1 VRFFFPA
8 LPLVSSRSV
17 SVCSIF
23 SSERKNA
30 APPLRLKF
38 SCQKA
43 TYQHINNGSVTVLL
57 PVRAGVLRLARVGS
71 CIVGCALLAFT
82 GCWKNEP
89 IDEAKA
95 AGKTTADFPQITADI
110 FEPMDG
116 GIDLSPEEIM
126 GRNTWNLWSG
136 GNQHFW
142 NQAAQDSFGL
152 MDLLKM
158 LDNRKFSRGERFKT
172 LGLINE
178 PGFQARAPT
187 EPDELGLCL
196 DRQITP
202 EPPGI
207 DETVY
212 GKPSGVLGFRLFP
225 NPEFDDE
232 ARKKWDGKRFYE
244 DPSYYN
250 DNKLI
255 RPYRVGVACGACHIA
270 PNPSNPPADPENP
283 RWENLASAIGNQYI
297 NEGKVFACNVEKGG
311 FFYEMLAVQPRGTS
325 DTSRIATDH
334 INNPNAINAIFLLAE
349 RERIAKIATPEKMAG
364 GTLALPETEEEMHV
378 PHILKDGADS
388 IGVRGATIRVYV
400 NIGTFSEY
408 WLTRHNRLIGLTPQ
422 QPFEIP
428 YAREHSVFWRATEE
442 RLDNIAAFFRK
453 LKSFRLAD
461 AREGQAYITT
471 DAVVMTRGKEVF
483 AESCAACHS
492 SKQPPPNI
500 DPRSGEGKAWFRV
513 EVMKPD
519 FLENNFLS
527 NDKRYPLTK
536 IETNSARAF
545 ATNAK
550 AGHVWDNFSSLT
562 YKELSPVD
570 ELEFFNPFDETHPI
584 KFKPKDRN
592 VAPGYY
598 RTPSLVSVWSSA
610 PLLHNNMLGKFTG
623 DPSVAGRMEAFNDAV
638 EKLFWPEKRVGKDSI
653 WRTQDDCSLHLRKEF
668 LPPPLRALRALAD
681 RDGYIKFGMIPK
693 GTPVNLIGN
702 LEPDFRNIAVF
713 RKVAEKL
720 IKLKTTKLSRD
731 EAAAEFTKL
740 IPDLLAA
747 NKCPDFVEDK
757 GHYFGTDL
765 PDTDKRALIEYLK
778 TF

>member
-1 VRFFFPA
+1 VTSRDEDEKDKLT
-8 LPLVSSRSV
+8 LPVTLPKLSCHP
-17 SVCSIF
+17 VCGG
-23 SSERKNA
+23 
-30 APPLRLKF
+30 
-38 SCQKA
+38 
-43 TYQHINNGSVTVLL
+43 HINGGSVKAFLQAKRDLL
-57 PVRAGVLRLARVGS
+57 YLTRVGICLGGLLS
-71 CIVGCALLAFT
+71 LTFSGCE
-82 GCWKNEP
+82 KNEP

-110 FEPMDG
+110 FKPMDG

-142 NQAAQDSFGL
+142 NRAAQDSYGL

-158 LDNRKFSRGERFKT
+158 LDNRKFARGERFKT
-172 LGLINE
+172 LGLVNA
-178 PGFQARAPT
+178 PGFRAAT
-187 EPDELGLCL
+187 KADEFGLWL
-196 DRQITP
+196 DEQVEP
-202 EPPGI
+202 EPAGI

-225 NPEFDDE
+225 NPDFNEE
-232 ARKKWDGKRFYE
+232 AHKKWDGDRFMS
-244 DPSYYN
+244 DPTYYN
-250 DNKLI
+250 DNKLV
-255 RPYRVGVACGACHIA
+255 RPYRVGVACGSCHIA
-270 PNPSNPPADPENP
+270 PYPDNPPADPENP

-311 FFYEMLAVQPRGTS
+311 LFYEMLAAQPRGTS

-334 INNPNAINAIFLLAE
+334 INNPNAINPIFLLAE
-349 RERIAKIATPEKMAG
+349 RERIAVPEQMAG
-364 GTLALPETEEEMHV
+364 GTLALPGEKAETPV
-378 PHILKDGADS
+378 PHVLKDGADS
-388 IGVRGATIRVYV
+388 IGVAGATIRVYV
-400 NIGTFSEY
+400 NIGMFSEY
-408 WLTRHNRLIGLTPQ
+408 WLTLHNRLIGLTPQ
-422 QPFEIP
+422 KPFEIA

-442 RLDNIAAFFRK
+442 RLSNIAAFFRR
-453 LKSFRLAD
+453 LKPFHLAD
-461 AREGQAYITT
+461 AAGGQAYITA
-471 DAVVMTRGKEVF
+471 DSALMTRGKEVF

-500 DPRSGEGKAWFRV
+500 DPHSGEGKAWFRTA
-513 EVMKPD
+513 VMAQD

-570 ELEFFNPFDETHPI
+570 ELEFFNPFDDTHPI
-584 KFKPKDRN
+584 KFKPKEKN

-598 RTPSLVSVWSSA
+598 RTPSLVSLWSSA
-610 PLLHNNMLGKFTG
+610 PFLHNNMLGKFTG
-623 DPSVAGRMEAFNDAV
+623 DPSVAGRIDAFNDAV
-638 EKLFWPEKRVGKDSI
+638 EKLLWPEKRLNKASI
-653 WRTQDDCSLHLRKEF
+653 WRTQNECALHLRKEF
-668 LPPPLRALRALAD
+668 VPKPLQAMAD
-681 RDGYIKFGMIPK
+681 KDGYINIGPIPK
-693 GTPVNLIGN
+693 GAPINLIAN
-702 LEPDFRNIAVF
+702 VEPDFGQLVVLQAKIA
-713 RKVAEKL
+713 KALLKIHTQNLSSEQATDEL
-720 IKLKTTKLSRD
+720 IKTVP
-731 EAAAEFTKL
+731 E
-740 IPDLLAA
+740 LLAA

-765 PDTDKRALIEYLK
+765 PDNDKRALIEYLK

>member
-1 VRFFFPA
+1 V
-8 LPLVSSRSV
+8 
-17 SVCSIF
+17 
-23 SSERKNA
+23 
-30 APPLRLKF
+30 
-38 SCQKA
+38 KA
-43 TYQHINNGSVTVLL
+43 LL
-57 PVRAGVLRLARVGS
+57 PATGDLLRLARVGN
-71 CIVGCALLAFT
+71 CVITCALLGFA

-110 FEPMDG
+110 FKPMDG
-116 GIDLSPEEIM
+116 GIDLSPAEIM

-158 LDNRKFSRGERFKT
+158 LDNRKFQRGERFKT
-172 LGLINE
+172 LGLVNE
-178 PGFQARAPT
+178 PGFRTAGK
-187 EPDELGLCL
+187 PDEFGLWL
-196 DRQITP
+196 DEQVQP
-202 EPPGI
+202 EPEGI
-207 DETVY
+207 DQAVY

-225 NPEFDDE
+225 NPEFNDE
-232 ARKKWDGKRFYE
+232 ARKKWDGDRFMN
-244 DPSYYN
+244 DPTYYN
-250 DNKLI
+250 DNRLV
-255 RPYRVGVACGACHIA
+255 RPYRVGVACGSCHIS
-270 PNPSNPPADPENP
+270 PNPSNPPEDAENP

-297 NEGKVFACNVEKGG
+297 NEGKVFACNVQKGG
-311 FFYEMLAVQPRGTS
+311 FFYEMLAAQPRGTS

-349 RERIAKIATPEKMAG
+349 RERIAATEKVGG
-364 GTLALPETEEEMHV
+364 GTMSLPGEKEDMWPV

-388 IGVRGATIRVYV
+388 IGVAGATIRVYV
-400 NIGTFSEY
+400 NIGMFSEY

-422 QPFEIP
+422 KPFEIP

-442 RLDNIAAFFRK
+442 RLANVAAFFRR
-453 LKSFRLAD
+453 LKPFHLAD
-461 AREGQAYITT
+461 APGGSAYVTA
-471 DAVVMTRGKEVF
+471 DAAVITRGKEVF
-483 AESCAACHS
+483 AESCAVCHS
-492 SKQPPPNI
+492 SKQPPANI
-500 DPRSGEGKAWFRV
+500 HPRSGEGKEWFRA

-545 ATNAK
+545 GTNAK
-550 AGHVWDNFSSLT
+550 AGHVWDNFSSVT

-584 KFKPKDRN
+584 KFKPQDKN

-598 RTPSLVSVWSSA
+598 RTASLVSVWSSA

-623 DPSVAGRMEAFNDAV
+623 DPSVAGRMDAFNDAV
-638 EKLFWPEKRVGKDSI
+638 EKLLWPEKRLNKDSI
-653 WRTQDDCSLHLRKEF
+653 WRTQNDCSLHLRKEF
-668 LPPPLRALRALAD
+668 VPRELHAIRALAD
-681 RDGYIKFGMIPK
+681 NDGYIKVGMIPK
-693 GTPVNLIGN
+693 GTPVNLVAN
-702 LEPDFRNIAVF
+702 LDPGSEHKAVF
-713 RKVAEKL
+713 VKAAEKL

-731 EAAAEFTKL
+731 DAAAEFNQL

-747 NKCPDFVEDK
+747 NKCPDFIEDK

>member
-1 VRFFFPA
+1 MKA
-8 LPLVSSRSV
+8 LGKGRDD
-17 SVCSIF
+17 
-23 SSERKNA
+23 
-30 APPLRLKF
+30 
-38 SCQKA
+38 
-43 TYQHINNGSVTVLL
+43 
-57 PVRAGVLRLARVGS
+57 VLRLARVGS
-71 CIVGCALLAFT
+71 WLLACASIALVNCT
-82 GCWKNEP
+82 KNEP
-89 IDEAKA
+89 VDEAKA
-95 AGKTTADFPQITADI
+95 AGKSTADFPQITADI
-110 FEPMDG
+110 FKPMDG

-142 NQAAQDSFGL
+142 NHAAQDSYGL

-158 LDNRKFSRGERFKT
+158 LDNRKFPRGERFKT
-172 LGLINE
+172 LGLVNE
-178 PGFQARAPT
+178 PGFRAPSK
-187 EPDELGLCL
+187 PDEFGLWL
-196 DRQITP
+196 DEQTER
-202 EPPGI
+202 EPAGI

-225 NPEFDDE
+225 NPEFNDE
-232 ARKKWDGKRFYE
+232 ARKKWDGKHFYE
-244 DPSYYN
+244 DRAYYN

-270 PNPSNPPADPENP
+270 ANPSNPPADPESP

-311 FFYEMLAVQPRGTS
+311 FFYEMLAAQPRGTS

-334 INNPNAINAIFLLAE
+334 INNPNAINPIFLLGE
-349 RERIAKIATPEKMAG
+349 RRRIAVPEKMAG
-364 GTLALPETEEEMHV
+364 GTLALPCEKEEMFV

-388 IGVRGATIRVYV
+388 IGVAGATIRVYV
-400 NIGTFSEY
+400 NIGMFSEY

-422 QPFEIP
+422 KPFEIP

-442 RLDNIAAFFRK
+442 RLDNIAAFFTR
-453 LKSFRLAD
+453 LKPFHLAD
-461 AREGQAYITT
+461 TPGGQASITA
-471 DAVVMTRGKEVF
+471 DSAVMTRGKEVF

-492 SKQPPPNI
+492 SKQPPPNV
-500 DPRSGEGKAWFRV
+500 DPRSGEGKAWFRA
-513 EVMKPD
+513 EVMKPE

-550 AGHVWDNFSSLT
+550 ATHVWDNFSSVT

-584 KFKPKDRN
+584 KFKPKEKN

-623 DPSVAGRMEAFNDAV
+623 DPSVAGRMDAFNDAV
-638 EKLFWPEKRVGKDSI
+638 EKLLWPEKRLNKDSI
-653 WRTQDDCSLHLRKEF
+653 WRTQNDCSLHLRKEF
-668 LPPPLRALRALAD
+668 VPKPLRGFAG
-681 RDGYIKFGMIPK
+681 RDGYVTVGMIPQ

-702 LEPDFRNIAVF
+702 LEPDFRNIDVF
-713 RKVAEKL
+713 LKIAKKL
-720 IKLKTTKLSRD
+720 IKIQATKPSRE
-731 EAAAEFTKL
+731 EAAAEFNKL

>member
-1 VRFFFPA
+1 VR
-8 LPLVSSRSV
+8 
-17 SVCSIF
+17 
-23 SSERKNA
+23 
-30 APPLRLKF
+30 
-38 SCQKA
+38 
-43 TYQHINNGSVTVLL
+43 VLL
-57 PVRAGVLRLARVGS
+57 PATGDLLRLARVGS
-71 CIVGCALLAFT
+71 WLIACILGFSSCR
-82 GCWKNEP
+82 KNEP

-110 FEPMDG
+110 FKPMDG
-116 GIDLSPEEIM
+116 GIDLSPAEIM

-158 LDNRKFSRGERFKT
+158 LDNRKFPRSERFKT
-172 LGLINE
+172 LGLVNE
-178 PGFQARAPT
+178 PGFRSAGK
-187 EPDELGLCL
+187 PDEFGLWL
-196 DRQITP
+196 DEQVQP
-202 EPPGI
+202 EPEGI
-207 DETVY
+207 DQTVY
-212 GKPSGVLGFRLFP
+212 GKSSGVLGFRLFP
-225 NPEFDDE
+225 NPEFNDE
-232 ARKKWDGKRFYE
+232 ARKKWDGDRFMN
-244 DPSYYN
+244 DPTYYN
-250 DNKLI
+250 DNKLV
-255 RPYRVGVACGACHIA
+255 RPYRVGVACGSCHIS

-283 RWENLASAIGNQYI
+283 GWENLASAIGNQYI

-311 FFYEMLAVQPRGTS
+311 FFYEMLAAQPRGTS

-349 RERIAKIATPEKMAG
+349 RERIAATEKVAG
-364 GTLALPETEEEMHV
+364 GTLALPGEKEDMSPV

-388 IGVRGATIRVYV
+388 VGVAGATIRVYV
-400 NIGTFSEY
+400 NIGMFSEY

-422 QPFEIP
+422 KPFEIP
-428 YAREHSVFWRATEE
+428 YAQENSVFWRATEE
-442 RLDNIAAFFRK
+442 RLANVAAFFRR
-453 LKSFRLAD
+453 LKPFHLAD
-461 AREGQAYITT
+461 APGGSAYITA
-471 DAVVMTRGKEVF
+471 DAAVMTRGKEVF
-483 AESCAACHS
+483 TESCAACHS
-492 SKQPPPNI
+492 SKQPPVNI
-500 DPRSGEGKAWFRV
+500 DPRSGEGNAWFRA

-536 IETNSARAF
+536 IETNSVRAF

-570 ELEFFNPFDETHPI
+570 ELEFFNPFDQTHPI
-584 KFKPKDRN
+584 KFKPKEKN

-598 RTPSLVSVWSSA
+598 RTASLVSVWSSA
-610 PLLHNNMLGKFTG
+610 PLLHNNMLGKFTC
-623 DPSVAGRMEAFNDAV
+623 DPSIAGRMEAFNDAI
-638 EKLFWPEKRVGKDSI
+638 EKLLWPGKRLNKDSI
-653 WRTQDDCSLHLRKEF
+653 WRTQNDCSLHLRKEF
-668 LPPPLRALRALAD
+668 VTGPLQPLQALANS
-681 RDGYIKFGMIPK
+681 DGYVTVGMIPQ
-693 GTPVNLIGN
+693 GTPVNLVAN
-702 LEPDFRNIAVF
+702 LEPDFRNMDVFLKIA
-713 RKVAEKL
+713 KKL
-720 IKLKTTKLSRD
+720 IEIKATKPSRD

-765 PDTDKRALIEYLK
+765 PDTDKRALIEFLK

>member
-1 VRFFFPA
+1 
-8 LPLVSSRSV
+8 
-17 SVCSIF
+17 IF
-23 SSERKNA
+23 K
-30 APPLRLKF
+30 
-38 SCQKA
+38 
-43 TYQHINNGSVTVLL
+43 
-57 PVRAGVLRLARVGS
+57 
-71 CIVGCALLAFT
+71 
-82 GCWKNEP
+82 
-89 IDEAKA
+89 
-95 AGKTTADFPQITADI
+95 
-110 FEPMDG
+110 PMDG

-142 NQAAQDSFGL
+142 NHAAQDSYGL

-158 LDNRKFSRGERFKT
+158 LDNRKFPRGERFKT
-172 LGLINE
+172 LGLVNE
-178 PGFQARAPT
+178 PGFRAPSKPDDFGLWLD
-187 EPDELGLCL
+187 EPVD
-196 DRQITP
+196 P
-202 EPPGI
+202 EPAGI
-207 DETVY
+207 DENVY

-225 NPEFDDE
+225 NPEFNDE
-232 ARKKWDGKRFYE
+232 ARKKWDGKRFSE
-244 DPSYYN
+244 DKAYYN

-311 FFYEMLAVQPRGTS
+311 FFYEMLAAQPRGTS

-334 INNPNAINAIFLLAE
+334 INNPNAINPIFLLAE
-349 RERIAKIATPEKMAG
+349 RERIAKNASPEKMTG
-364 GTLALPETEEEMHV
+364 GALALPGETEEMPV
-378 PHILKDGADS
+378 PHVLKDGADS

-400 NIGTFSEY
+400 NIGMFSEY
-408 WLTRHNRLIGLTPQ
+408 WLTRHNRLIGLSPQ

-428 YAREHSVFWRATEE
+428 YARKHSVFWRATEE

-453 LKSFRLAD
+453 LKPFHLAD
-461 AREGQAYITT
+461 ASGGQAYITT
-471 DAVVMTRGKEVF
+471 DSTVITRGKQVF

-500 DPRSGEGKAWFRV
+500 DPRSGEGKAWFRA
-513 EVMKPD
+513 EVIKPN

-527 NDKRYPLTK
+527 DDKRHPLTK

-550 AGHVWDNFSSLT
+550 AHHIWDNFSSQT

-584 KFKPKDRN
+584 KFKPKDRD

-610 PLLHNNMLGKFTG
+610 PFLHNNMLGKFTG
-623 DPSVAGRMEAFNDAV
+623 DPSVAGRMDAFNDAV
-638 EKLFWPEKRVGKDSI
+638 EKLLWPEKRLNKDSI
-653 WRTQDDCSLHLRKEF
+653 WRTQNECSFHLRKEF
-668 LPPPLRALRALAD
+668 VPKPFDELAGP
-681 RDGYIKFGMIPK
+681 DGYITIGRIPK
-693 GTPVNLIGN
+693 GTPINLVAN
-702 LEPDFRNIAVF
+702 LQPDFQHAGAFLKAAGKLMKIN
-713 RKVAEKL
+713 AEN
-720 IKLKTTKLSRD
+720 LSP
-731 EAAAEFTKL
+731 EAAEAELRKL
-740 IPDLLAA
+740 VPELIAM
-747 NKCPDFVEDK
+747 NKCPDFIEDK

-765 PDTDKRALIEYLK
+765 SDNDKRALIEYLK